1 MIMWSVYM
9 LWRNQQDRGMAIAY
23 PCSVSL
29 LMIIELE
36 WFGMMICKCITN
48 ILQEFLK
55 FTGQCVFFTIKS
67 GSHDK
72 TKQKMLKVTTVFEIR
87 LKFTGQKT
95 SKLEYL
101 YRFYWKNL
109 AKVAGPNQFSLA
121 VGHRTTAKVDDCD
134 NINNNYPQPAV
145 MIIMIHENIYLLL
158 TWLGIAI
165 F

>member
-1 MIMWSVYM
+1 
-9 LWRNQQDRGMAIAY
+9 MAIAY

-48 ILQEFLK
+48 NLQEFLK

-101 YRFYWKNL
+101 YRFY
-109 AKVAGPNQFSLA
+109 
-121 VGHRTTAKVDDCD
+121 
-134 NINNNYPQPAV
+134 
-145 MIIMIHENIYLLL
+145 
-158 TWLGIAI
+158 
-165 F
+165 